1 MWSQDWEG
9 MANGFVVFKMFS
21 PVLCLIPKLT
31 TKEYMD
37 SEWLKNENETVED
50 KVTLKALLKLK
61 KG

>member
-1 MWSQDWEG
+1 
-9 MANGFVVFKMFS
+9 MFS

-50 KVTLKALLKLK
+50 KVTLKALWKLK